1 VSRGAPQTKLS
12 TNDKKITLPSLCASY
27 QAILACTPL
36 NEIEVHPARQSF
48 PFSNW
53 RIIAGSPS
61 RNCYSWTS
69 AHFANNGFKIDT
81 ANRDE
86 ILPHQGRTG

>member
-36 NEIEVHPARQSF
+36 NEIKAYPYWIRLLAF
-48 PFSNW
+48 
-53 RIIAGSPS
+53 
-61 RNCYSWTS
+61 
-69 AHFANNGFKIDT
+69 
-81 ANRDE
+81 
-86 ILPHQGRTG
+86 L